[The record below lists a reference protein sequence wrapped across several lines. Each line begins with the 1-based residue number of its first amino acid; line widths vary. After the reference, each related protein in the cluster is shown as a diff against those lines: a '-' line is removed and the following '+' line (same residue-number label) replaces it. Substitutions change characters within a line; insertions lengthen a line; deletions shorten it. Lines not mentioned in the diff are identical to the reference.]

1 MVLQISLKAKI
12 VTKSFKQKDDVQFF
26 LGQNL
31 GTCII
36 LLITDVVICD
46 LKIHK
51 MDVNMIFFFNGD
63 LQEEIYQTKLK
74 ALYILDKKTR
84 YVT

>member
-51 MDVNMIFFFNGD
+51 MDVNMIFFLMG
-63 LQEEIYQTKLK
+63 IYR
-74 ALYILDKKTR
+74 KKFIR
-84 YVT
+84 PN

>member
-36 LLITDVVICD
+36 LLITDVVIFD

-51 MDVNMIFFFNGD
+51 MDVNMISFF
-63 LQEEIYQTKLK
+63 
-74 ALYILDKKTR
+74 
-84 YVT
+84 